1 MLIRKKIMKRNPLL
15 AVSVCSLL
23 LVACTAADI
32 DNFFIGL
39 GGALSANGGSTAS
52 QCAKSDLNIKLGRPS
67 WRYVGRFVGGQAG
80 VDKSYDANSIRIVD
94 NNPNIIAVRMKDQY
108 VVPITDSSGTKIDRE
123 EYVDVFYCKERSY
136 EVVRLRS
143 FYRNRLVSTRNAG
156 AKINDSDLRSPYW
169 GYSNNPSCGARMRY
183 GAITEKM
190 LHILCDS

>member
-1 MLIRKKIMKRNPLL
+1 MKRNPLL
-15 AVSVCSLL
+15 TVSACSLL
-23 LVACTAADI
+23 LAACTAADI
-32 DNFFIGL
+32 DNFFMGM
-39 GGALSANGGSTAS
+39 GGALSTNHGSTAS

-67 WRYVGRFVGGQAG
+67 WRYVGRFVGGSAG

-108 VVPITDSSGTKIDRE
+108 VVPVNSSSGTKIDRE
-123 EYVDVFYCKERSY
+123 EYIDVYYCKERSY
-136 EVVRLRS
+136 EVVRQRS

-156 AKINDSDLRSPYW
+156 TKINNSDLRSPYW

>member
-94 NNPNIIAVRMKDQY
+94 NNPNIIAVRMKNQY
-108 VVPITDSSGTKIDRE
+108 VVPVNGGLGVKIDRQE
-123 EYVDVFYCKERSY
+123 SIDVYYCKERSY
-136 EVVRLRS
+136 EAVRMKN

-156 AKINDSDLRSPYW
+156 TKSDETDLRSPYW

>member
-1 MLIRKKIMKRNPLL
+1 MKRNPLL

-80 VDKSYDANSIRIVD
+80 IDKSYDANSIRIVD